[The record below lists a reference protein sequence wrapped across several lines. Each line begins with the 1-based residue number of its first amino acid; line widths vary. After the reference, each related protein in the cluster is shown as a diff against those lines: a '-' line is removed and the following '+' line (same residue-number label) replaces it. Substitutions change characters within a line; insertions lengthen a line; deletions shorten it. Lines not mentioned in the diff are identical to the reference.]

1 MVQARSG
8 LLMVAIMLL
17 QACGNNPVG
26 QKLADSFDAPS
37 TPAAGT
43 ASVPSTSASSGE
55 PSPQKPR
62 PQPLMSTPADGAS
75 ADSKDDKPA
84 TAVPSRAVVSQARPK
99 PATPQPYRITIRLSA
114 ADPSAPA
121 EVVTRSL
128 REAGIE
134 FEVERIERIQ
144 PPATLQV
151 TPDRRGAKP

>member
-26 QKLADSFDAPS
+26 QELADSFDPPS

-62 PQPLMSTPADGAS
+62 PQPLKSTPADGAS

-84 TAVPSRAVVSQARPK
+84 TAVPSRAVVSQARPSQRLLSL
-99 PATPQPYRITIRLSA
+99 TGSRFDCRRRILPLRL
-114 ADPSAPA
+114 
-121 EVVTRSL
+121 
-128 REAGIE
+128 
-134 FEVERIERIQ
+134 
-144 PPATLQV
+144 
-151 TPDRRGAKP
+151 KW